1 MKQVLIYSTTTCPYC
16 KMLKDYLTE
25 KGVKFENIFV
35 DQDEVSAQKMIEES
49 GQMGVP
55 VTRVADESGKAE
67 YILGFDKPRI
77 NQLLG
82 LG

>member
-1 MKQVLIYSTTTCPYC
+1 MKEVLIYSTTTCPYC

-25 KGVKFENIFV
+25 KGVEFKNIFV
-35 DQDEVSAQKMIEES
+35 DQDEEAAQKMIQES

-55 VTRVADESGKAE
+55 VTGITDESGKVE
-67 YILGFDKPRI
+67 HVLGFDKPRI

-82 LG
+82 LS